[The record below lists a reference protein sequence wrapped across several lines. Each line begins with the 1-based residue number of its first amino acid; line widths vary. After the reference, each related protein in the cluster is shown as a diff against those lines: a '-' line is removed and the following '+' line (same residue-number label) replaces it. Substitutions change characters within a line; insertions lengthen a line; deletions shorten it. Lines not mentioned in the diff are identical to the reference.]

1 MVAKWYISTSLA
13 VVIAQLLTHPKAVF
27 TTFHH
32 IFLCIQSYHRYSYI
46 LICNRLSLF
55 NCFGIEK
62 LSHTFDFSNRKP
74 YSIYA
79 RNGMM
84 KTSFA
89 NTFQFLHE
97 GKEAEICDKIFGY
110 PGYAK
115 VEIDGRT
122 IGKEQIFV
130 VKSYESYYESNI
142 SPLLIKGQIQE
153 QLQETLAAR
162 KQFLKILEKA
172 SGLKIQRTVQGKKKY
187 ELEPQIIEDFAF
199 TENSILLNLDELD
212 A

>member
-1 MVAKWYISTSLA
+1 M
-13 VVIAQLLTHPKAVF
+13 
-27 TTFHH
+27 
-32 IFLCIQSYHRYSYI
+32 
-46 LICNRLSLF
+46 
-55 NCFGIEK
+55 
-62 LSHTFDFSNRKP
+62 
-74 YSIYA
+74 
-79 RNGMM
+79 
-84 KTSFA
+84 
-89 NTFQFLHE
+89 HE